1 MKLSLIRTNKKN
13 KKFLTTPTLDA
24 VMKDISNQER
34 KELLDDFHSF
44 TQHAYPYSKF
54 PKIHQ
59 LPMAYPSIVLK
70 KSGDDSMT
78 PQTFNGLLTLTAAG
92 LRNVDEADEVKRM
105 AAILPSTVAA
115 FLSSSGRS
123 VKIIAAVARPDG
135 TFPTTEV
142 DAERLLQQA
151 VPLVCPVYTAVL
163 GQSLTAKT
171 ISVAPACH
179 KNAKSLLYN
188 GFRMTYDAHPFFRT
202 DATPISI
209 PDRQTAGAPLAP
221 ATATAVPEE
230 QDKKG
235 HTIAAM
241 TQQLID
247 LLNSRYTFRMNKVMG
262 YVEYYENER
271 NYYGWMPV
279 DERVLNT
286 LAMEARLT
294 GLNVRDKDVSR
305 YLKSNM
311 IRNYDPID
319 EFLWALHD
327 KWDGKDHIGRLAR
340 SVPNDNPL
348 WEKWFRIWFLGM
360 VAQWMG
366 RNPRYGNSIVP
377 LLISKQGYNKST
389 FCKSLLPPELQW
401 GYNDNLVLS
410 EKKSVLQA
418 MASFLLINLDE
429 FNQISPKVQQGF
441 LKNIIQLASVKVKRP
456 YGRHVEDFHR
466 LTSFIATANVTDLLA
481 DPTGSRRFI
490 GIELTGPINV
500 SQRIDYSQLY
510 AQAIALLD
518 QGEPYWMDEEQT
530 KLVMESNRRFKQLT
544 AEEQFF
550 YDCFAIPDSE
560 SDGQYLSATTI
571 FQRIRRH
578 AGASLRYG
586 NASQFSRVL
595 TNIEGLKHRRTSHGS
610 EYLVKEL

>member
-1 MKLSLIRTNKKN
+1 
-13 KKFLTTPTLDA
+13 
-24 VMKDISNQER
+24 
-34 KELLDDFHSF
+34 
-44 TQHAYPYSKF
+44 
-54 PKIHQ
+54 
-59 LPMAYPSIVLK
+59 
-70 KSGDDSMT
+70 
-78 PQTFNGLLTLTAAG
+78 
-92 LRNVDEADEVKRM
+92 
-105 AAILPSTVAA
+105 
-115 FLSSSGRS
+115 
-123 VKIIAAVARPDG
+123 
-135 TFPTTEV
+135 
-142 DAERLLQQA
+142 
-151 VPLVCPVYTAVL
+151 
-163 GQSLTAKT
+163 
-171 ISVAPACH
+171 
-179 KNAKSLLYN
+179 
-188 GFRMTYDAHPFFRT
+188 
-202 DATPISI
+202 
-209 PDRQTAGAPLAP
+209 
-221 ATATAVPEE
+221 
-230 QDKKG
+230 
-235 HTIAAM
+235 
-241 TQQLID
+241 
-247 LLNSRYTFRMNKVMG
+247 MNKVMG